1 MYVEHQLVKQATLI
15 IKFVKIA
22 ICNTKITMVSVFTE
36 HGTTSLNH
44 PSCSNNTLSIYAGKI
59 SWCLLLCNKVWS
71 NDNEVH
77 ILIYVTAL
85 QYIIHILYSQLL

>member
-15 IKFVKIA
+15 IEFVTIA

-44 PSCSNNTLSIYAGKI
+44 PSCSNNTLSIAI
-59 SWCLLLCNKVWS
+59 CRHNQLV
-71 NDNEVH
+71 
-77 ILIYVTAL
+77 LIIML
-85 QYIIHILYSQLL
+85 QSLVK